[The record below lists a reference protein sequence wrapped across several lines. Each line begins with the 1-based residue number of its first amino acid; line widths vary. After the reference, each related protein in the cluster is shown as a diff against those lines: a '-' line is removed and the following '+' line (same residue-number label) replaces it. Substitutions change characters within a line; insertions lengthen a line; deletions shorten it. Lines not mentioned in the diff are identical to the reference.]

1 MNRGKGIK
9 RLQFILCLEKLY
21 FKMTT
26 KVFWLLCFVIRSSS
40 SSVAGSL
47 PSAEKP
53 SQALGKDAYSSA
65 DAAPGQV
72 KLPAWGTSSAR
83 ENHTERWLL
92 SPADLQQSNPPEII
106 SLSSD
111 KTKRTKPSLE
121 NSTGLRKHLLQYGGA
136 LPLESVT
143 EGPSPASFD
152 FSHAN
157 RKHTDRRLAE
167 AANSVSAHFHH
178 AASSYQKMTS
188 LVEAYPFLDSGA
200 VESDD
205 SNTLDH
211 FNRPGKIILY
221 KHTDPLKKITKPSW
235 VTNRQSSS
243 LPYHFSTLE
252 KDGDKEKACLTECRK
267 ERDEV
272 EAYCT
277 SEFAV
282 NGIVY
287 NMERLGNG
295 VHLITLLVN
304 SDGLYKMS
312 RLYITPDAFF
322 FRVHI
327 LVVDTLN
334 CSKPC
339 PDFKLGSR
347 YIVMG
352 WIYHKRRQIPANLL
366 QFLRGRL
373 RPGDGL
379 LRSSSSYV
387 KRFNRK
393 RNHKV
398 QAAHTKCR

>member
-1 MNRGKGIK
+1 
-9 RLQFILCLEKLY
+9 
-21 FKMTT
+21 MTT

-40 SSVAGSL
+40 SSLAGSL
-47 PSAEKP
+47 PYAEKP
-53 SQALGKDAYSSA
+53 SQTLSKDAYSSA

-72 KLPAWGTSSAR
+72 KQPAWGTSSTR

-92 SPADLQQSNPPEII
+92 SPDLQQPKPPEIT
-106 SLSSD
+106 SLSSE
-111 KTKRTKPSLE
+111 KKKRTKASLE

-136 LPLESVT
+136 LPLESLT

-152 FSHAN
+152 FNHAH
-157 RKHTDRRLAE
+157 RKQADRRLAE

-188 LVEAYPFLDSGA
+188 FMEAHPFPDSGA
-200 VESDD
+200 AESDD
-205 SNTLDH
+205 PNTLDH
-211 FNRPGKIILY
+211 FNRPGKLIPY
-221 KHTDPLKKITKPSW
+221 KRTDPLKKITKPSW

-243 LPYHFSTLE
+243 LPYDFSVLK
-252 KDGDKEKACLTECRK
+252 KDGDKEKACVTECRK

-295 VHLITLLVN
+295 VHLVTLLVN

-312 RLYITPDAFF
+312 RLYITPDGFF

-352 WIYHKRRQIPANLL
+352 RIYHKRRQIPANLL

-393 RNHKV
+393 RNCKV
-398 QAAHTKCR
+398 QAAHAKCR

>member
-1 MNRGKGIK
+1 MDKASASGAGDCGFESHLGR
-9 RLQFILCLEKLY
+9 
-21 FKMTT
+21 TT
-26 KVFWLLCFVIRSSS
+26 EVLWPS
-40 SSVAGSL
+40 GSL
-47 PSAEKP
+47 PYAEKASQTP
-53 SQALGKDAYSSA
+53 SKDAYSSA
-65 DAAPGQV
+65 VAAPGHL
-72 KLPAWGTSSAR
+72 KLPAWGTGGAR
-83 ENHTERWLL
+83 ENHTERQLL
-92 SPADLQQSNPPEII
+92 SPTDLQQPKPPEIT

-111 KTKRTKPSLE
+111 KKKRTKPLE

-136 LPLESVT
+136 LPLESPT

-152 FSHAN
+152 FNEAN

-178 AASSYQKMTS
+178 TASSYQKMTS
-188 LVEAYPFLDSGA
+188 LVEAYPFPDSGA

-205 SNTLDH
+205 PNTLDH
-211 FNRPGKIILY
+211 FNRPHKIMPY
-221 KHTDPLKKITKPSW
+221 KHTDPFKKVTKPSW

-243 LPYHFSTLE
+243 LPYHFSTLK

-295 VHLITLLVN
+295 VHLITLLVK

-312 RLYITPDAFF
+312 HLYITPDGFF

-339 PDFKLGSR
+339 LDFKLGSR

-352 WIYHKRRQIPANLL
+352 QIYHKRRQIPANLL
-366 QFLRGRL
+366 RFLRGRL

-393 RNHKV
+393 RNRQV
-398 QAAHTKCR
+398 QAAHTECR

>member
-1 MNRGKGIK
+1 MNTQWPK
-9 RLQFILCLEKLY
+9 
-21 FKMTT
+21 
-26 KVFWLLCFVIRSSS
+26 
-40 SSVAGSL
+40 
-47 PSAEKP
+47 
-53 SQALGKDAYSSA
+53 
-65 DAAPGQV
+65 
-72 KLPAWGTSSAR
+72 
-83 ENHTERWLL
+83 
-92 SPADLQQSNPPEII
+92 PPEIL
-106 SLSSD
+106 SLAPD
-111 KTKRTKPSLE
+111 KKKHPKSSLE
-121 NSTGLRKHLLQYGGA
+121 NNTGLRKHLRQYGGG
-136 LPLESVT
+136 LTLENPT
-143 EGPSPASFD
+143 EGPSLTSLD
-152 FSHAN
+152 FKHAN

-178 AASSYQKMTS
+178 AGSSYEKIRS
-188 LVEAYPFLDSGA
+188 LAEAHPFPEPGA
-200 VESDD
+200 AESDD
-205 SNTLDH
+205 PNLLHS
-211 FNRPGKIILY
+211 FNRPGKTNPY
-221 KHTDPLKKITKPSW
+221 KYIDPLKITKPSW
-235 VTNRQSSS
+235 VTNRQSPS
-243 LPYHFSTLE
+243 LLYHFSALK
-252 KDGDKEKACLTECRK
+252 KDADKEEACLSECRK

-287 NMERLGNG
+287 NVERLGNG
-295 VHLITLLVN
+295 VQLITLLVN

-312 RLYITPDAFF
+312 RLYITPDGFF

-352 WIYHKRRQIPANLL
+352 QIYHKRRQIPASLL
-366 QFLRGRL
+366 QFLQGRL

-393 RNHKV
+393 RNRKV
-398 QAAHTKCR
+398 QGAHTKCG

>member
-1 MNRGKGIK
+1 
-9 RLQFILCLEKLY
+9 
-21 FKMTT
+21 MTT

-40 SSVAGSL
+40 SSVAESL
-47 PSAEKP
+47 SYAEKP
-53 SQALGKDAYSSA
+53 SQTLSKDAYSSA
-65 DAAPGQV
+65 DAAPGQI
-72 KLPAWGTSSAR
+72 KLPAWGTGSAR

-92 SPADLQQSNPPEII
+92 SPANLQRPKPPEII
-106 SLSSD
+106 SLLSD
-111 KTKRTKPSLE
+111 KKKRTKPSLE

-136 LPLESVT
+136 LPLESLT
-143 EGPSPASFD
+143 EEPSASFD
-152 FSHAN
+152 FNHAN
-157 RKHTDRRLAE
+157 RKHADRRLAE

-178 AASSYQKMTS
+178 EASSYHKLTS
-188 LVEAYPFLDSGA
+188 VVEAYPFSDSGA

-205 SNTLDH
+205 PNALDH
-211 FNRPGKIILY
+211 FNRPGKIILS
-221 KHTDPLKKITKPSW
+221 KRTDPLKKITKPSW

-243 LPYHFSTLE
+243 LPYDFGVLK
-252 KDGDKEKACLTECRK
+252 KDGDKEKACLSECRK
-267 ERDEV
+267 ERDEA
-272 EAYCT
+272 EAYCA

-287 NMERLGNG
+287 NTERLGNG
-295 VHLITLLVN
+295 VHLVTLLVN

-312 RLYITPDAFF
+312 RLYITPDGFF

-339 PDFKLGSR
+339 LDFKLGSR

-352 WIYHKRRQIPANLL
+352 QIYHKRRQIPANLL
-366 QFLRGRL
+366 RFLRGRL

-398 QAAHTKCR
+398 QGAHTKCR

>member
-1 MNRGKGIK
+1 
-9 RLQFILCLEKLY
+9 
-21 FKMTT
+21 MTT
-26 KVFWLLCFVIRSSS
+26 KVFWLLCFIIRSSS
-40 SSVAGSL
+40 SSVAESL
-47 PSAEKP
+47 SYAGKP
-53 SQALGKDAYSSA
+53 IQTLNKDAYNSA
-65 DAAPGQV
+65 DSTSSQV
-72 KLPAWGTSSAR
+72 KLPAWGTSSAG
-83 ENHTERWLL
+83 ENHTEHWLL
-92 SPADLQQSNPPEII
+92 SSVNVQWPKPPEIL

-111 KTKRTKPSLE
+111 KKKRTKPSLE
-121 NSTGLRKHLLQYGGA
+121 NNTGLRKHLSQHGGG
-136 LPLESVT
+136 LTLENPT
-143 EGPSPASFD
+143 ERPSLTSLD
-152 FSHAN
+152 FNHAN

-167 AANSVSAHFHH
+167 AANSVSARFHH
-178 AASSYQKMTS
+178 AASSYQKIRS
-188 LVEAYPFLDSGA
+188 LAEAHPFPDSGA
-200 VESDD
+200 MESDD
-205 SNTLDH
+205 PNTLHH
-211 FNRPGKIILY
+211 FNRPGKINPY
-221 KHTDPLKKITKPSW
+221 KYTDPLKITKPSW
-235 VTNRQSSS
+235 VTNRQSPS
-243 LPYHFSTLE
+243 LLYHFSVLR
-252 KDGDKEKACLTECRK
+252 KDADKEEACLSECGK

-272 EAYCT
+272 EAYCM

-295 VHLITLLVN
+295 VHLVTLLVN

-312 RLYITPDAFF
+312 RLYITPDGFF

-352 WIYHKRRQIPANLL
+352 QIYHKRRQIPATLL

-393 RNHKV
+393 RNRKV
-398 QAAHTKCR
+398 QGAHTKCG

>member
-1 MNRGKGIK
+1 MYVCPSVRPQHNP
-9 RLQFILCLEKLY
+9 QQPE
-21 FKMTT
+21 
-26 KVFWLLCFVIRSSS
+26 
-40 SSVAGSL
+40 SVAALTSLLATGSL
-47 PSAEKP
+47 PYAEKA
-53 SQALGKDAYSSA
+53 SQTLSKDAYSSA
-65 DAAPGQV
+65 AAAPGHL

-83 ENHTERWLL
+83 ENHTERRFL
-92 SPADLQQSNPPEII
+92 SPTDLQQPKPPEIT

-111 KTKRTKPSLE
+111 KKKRTKPSLE

-136 LPLESVT
+136 LPLESPT

-152 FSHAN
+152 FNEAN

-178 AASSYQKMTS
+178 TASSYQKMTS
-188 LVEAYPFLDSGA
+188 LVEAYPFPDSGA

-205 SNTLDH
+205 PNTLDH
-211 FNRPGKIILY
+211 LNRPYKIMPY
-221 KHTDPLKKITKPSW
+221 KHTDPFKKVTKPSW

-243 LPYHFSTLE
+243 LPYHFSTL
-252 KDGDKEKACLTECRK
+252 KKAYAPVLDGDKEKACLTECRK

-272 EAYCT
+272 EAYCA

-312 RLYITPDAFF
+312 HLYITPDGFF

-352 WIYHKRRQIPANLL
+352 QIYHKRRQIPANLL

-379 LRSSSSYV
+379 LGSSSSYV

-393 RNHKV
+393 RNRQV
-398 QAAHTKCR
+398 QAAHTKCS